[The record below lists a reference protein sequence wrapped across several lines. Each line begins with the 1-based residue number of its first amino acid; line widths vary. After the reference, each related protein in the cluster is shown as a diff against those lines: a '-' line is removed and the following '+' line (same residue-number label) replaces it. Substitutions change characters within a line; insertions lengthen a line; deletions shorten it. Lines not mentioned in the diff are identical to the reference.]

1 MVLIADIHVVEGST
15 CAYIERSL
23 NMSTINNDYSSL
35 FDSLYGTSS
44 SQNVSSM
51 NFLSDWASVKNGS
64 MAKLSKAY
72 YAKNSEKAEKADA
85 SEIKEAMQANNRI
98 KSDAETLKKSV
109 ENIKDVDDL
118 KQFVEDYNAMIKSG
132 GDSDNKSVL
141 RNTLSMTQMVS
152 KHSTLLGDLGITIG
166 EDNKL
171 TLDEETAGKA
181 DKSVWKSLFSG
192 VGSLGDMIGA
202 KASGIVNAVNTENN
216 KLSNYTQS
224 GTFAGTGS
232 VGNIYDGSY

>member
-1 MVLIADIHVVEGST
+1 
-15 CAYIERSL
+15 
-23 NMSTINNDYSSL
+23 MSTINNDYSSL

-232 VGNIYDGSY
+232 VGIIYDGSY

>member
-1 MVLIADIHVVEGST
+1 
-15 CAYIERSL
+15 
-23 NMSTINNDYSSL
+23 MSTINNDYSNL

-44 SQNVSSM
+44 SQSTSSM

-85 SEIKEAMQANNRI
+85 SEIKEAVQANNRL
-98 KSDAETLKKSV
+98 KGDAESLKKSLGSV
-109 ENIKDVDDL
+109 KNVDDL
-118 KQFVEDYNAMIKSG
+118 KKFVEDYNNMIKSG
-132 GDSDNKSVL
+132 ADSDNKGVL
-141 RNTLSMTQMVS
+141 RNTLSMTQMVA
-152 KHSTLLGDLGITIG
+152 KHKNSLSDLGITIG

-171 TLDEETAGKA
+171 SLDEDTAKEAGAYAYKT
-181 DKSVWKSLFSG
+181 LFDG
-192 VGSLGDMIGA
+192 VGTLGDMIA
-202 KASGIVNAVNTENN
+202 SKASGIINSVNAENN

-224 GTFAGTGS
+224 GTFSNAGV

>member
-1 MVLIADIHVVEGST
+1 
-15 CAYIERSL
+15 
-23 NMSTINNDYSSL
+23 MSTINNDYSSL

-51 NFLSDWASVKNGS
+51 NFISDRASVKNGS

>member
-1 MVLIADIHVVEGST
+1 
-15 CAYIERSL
+15 
-23 NMSTINNDYSSL
+23 MSTINNDYSSL

>member
-1 MVLIADIHVVEGST
+1 
-15 CAYIERSL
+15 
-23 NMSTINNDYSSL
+23 MSTINNDYSSL

-202 KASGIVNAVNTENN
+202 KASGIVNAVNTEN
-216 KLSNYTQS
+216 KTPWKSPWRE
-224 GTFAGTGS
+224 S
-232 VGNIYDGSY
+232 VSQTVRKRIFS